1 MQSGRSTNSGLH
13 QATHSKRA
21 RVAAGAST
29 AFASTINGESAS
41 AGLMEMRGTWRSSTI
56 TEETPALAK
65 KLAPIPPG
73 EILFEEFMRPLGVS
87 RNRLARDLDIPVSRV
102 SDIVRGRRGITA
114 DTALRLAEYF
124 GTSPEMW
131 LNL

>member
-1 MQSGRSTNSGLH
+1 M
-13 QATHSKRA
+13 
-21 RVAAGAST
+21 
-29 AFASTINGESAS
+29 
-41 AGLMEMRGTWRSSTI
+41 
-56 TEETPALAK
+56 AK

-73 EILFEEFMRPLGVS
+73 EILLEEFMRPLGVS

-102 SDIVRGRRGITA
+102 SDIVRGKRGITA

-131 LNL
+131 LNLQADFDLRAARGSDWPAVRRRIRPLKAA